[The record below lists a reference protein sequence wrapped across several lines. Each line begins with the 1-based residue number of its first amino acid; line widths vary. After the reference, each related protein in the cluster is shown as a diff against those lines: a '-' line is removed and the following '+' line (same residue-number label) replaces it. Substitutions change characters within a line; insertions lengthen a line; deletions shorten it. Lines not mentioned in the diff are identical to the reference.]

1 MNRFF
6 PGLFLS
12 LTASL
17 LVLPASAV
25 SNETPLSG
33 GATDKAASASTASD
47 RGASPYDDILFSL
60 LAPADTGKVPAAA
73 EKQDAPV
80 SPTKVVSAPATAE
93 KQNAPVSA
101 TKAVSA
107 PAAAEKQDAP
117 VSATKVVSAPVQSS
131 TDKTLSQIDAV
142 LRHSPLEEKP
152 KEGETVRISLAGGY
166 GQADSGSD
174 RTGWCV
180 QGEILFNIPQ
190 TPIDIDFR
198 GFYDHLSD
206 YGDTNDDLFSGSAQV
221 RLNLNRN
228 GIINPYIS
236 GGAYYQEHKWKRVES
251 VHFWYHGSWGVWE
264 GSRIIYRPDSEDGF
278 GFIASAGVE
287 MKLDPVYLRLDGSVL
302 NEGQFEILA
311 IVGVNLSD
319 HIRLEGGCRYFNLDD
334 YCDYRYSEY
343 RYSELYHRH
352 SGGIHS
358 RQCFFAGL
366 SIGF

>member
-6 PGLFLS
+6 SVVLLS

-33 GATDKAASASTASD
+33 SAPDKVASASTASD
-47 RGASPYDDILFSL
+47 RGASPYDDILLSL
-60 LAPADTGKVPAAA
+60 LAPADTGKAPAAA

-80 SPTKVVSAPATAE
+80 SP
-93 KQNAPVSA
+93 
-101 TKAVSA
+101 
-107 PAAAEKQDAP
+107 
-117 VSATKVVSAPVQSS
+117 TKVVSAPVQSS

-152 KEGETVRISLAGGY
+152 KEGETVRISLAGGHSQSP
-166 GQADSGSD
+166 GTK

-198 GFYDHLSD
+198 GFYDHLSLD
-206 YGDTNDDLFSGSAQV
+206 EDVNDDLFSGSAQV

-236 GGAYYQEHKWKRVES
+236 GGAYYQEHKWKMREDQQYMYRA
-251 VHFWYHGSWGVWE
+251 WTGNWNYRG
-264 GSRIIYRPDSEDGF
+264 RRRIYRPDSEDGF

-302 NEGQFEILA
+302 KDGQFEILA

-319 HIRLEGGCRYFNLDD
+319 HIRLEGGCRYFDLDD
-334 YCDYRYSEY
+334 YCDYRYSESRYSGY
-343 RYSELYHRH
+343 RYSSSIHHR
-352 SGGIHS
+352 
-358 RQCFFAGL
+358 RCYFAGL